1 VTSGRHVRWAVVA
14 AALST
19 AAFGDAGFGLLHAQ
33 GTLQARYSAT
43 IGGVPLGTGTWTLDI
58 RKNEFSATVS
68 GATAGILRIFASG
81 KGTSAARGPVKAGQ
95 PIATSYASSI
105 ITDRKYDQVRMALS
119 GHNVTEYLAEPPT
132 PPNPERVPLTPAHRH
147 GVVDPMTASLLK
159 VPGTGSTFVPE
170 ACTPKLA
177 IFDGRMR
184 YDLRLSFKRL
194 DQVKS
199 QKGYQGTAVVCAVRF
214 APIAG
219 HVPERPVI
227 KYLVKLRDMELWLAP
242 VAGTR
247 LMVPYRVQI
256 PTPLG
261 LGILQATEF
270 LSAPQTA
277 RASSIK
283 PH

>member
-1 VTSGRHVRWAVVA
+1 MTSSRHVRWAVVA
-14 AALST
+14 AVAA
-19 AAFGDAGFGLLHAQ
+19 AAFGDAGFTPLHAQ
-33 GTLQARYSAT
+33 GTLEARYNAT

-58 RKNEFSATVS
+58 RKNEFTAAVNAATV
-68 GATAGILRIFASG
+68 GILRIFASG
-81 KGTSAARGPVKAGQ
+81 KGTSVARGPVKGGQ
-95 PIATSYASSI
+95 PMATTYTSSI
-105 ITDRKYDQVRMALS
+105 ITDRKYDEVRMVMN
-119 GHNVTEYLAEPPT
+119 GHTVKEFLAEPPT
-132 PPNPERVPLTPAHRH
+132 PPNPQRIPLTPAHRR

-170 ACTPKLA
+170 ACAHNLA

-194 DQVKS
+194 DQVRS

-214 APIAG
+214 APVAG
-219 HVPERPVI
+219 HIPQRPVI

-270 LSAPQTA
+270 LTAPQTA
-277 RASSIK
+277 RASSVK
-283 PH
+283 PQ